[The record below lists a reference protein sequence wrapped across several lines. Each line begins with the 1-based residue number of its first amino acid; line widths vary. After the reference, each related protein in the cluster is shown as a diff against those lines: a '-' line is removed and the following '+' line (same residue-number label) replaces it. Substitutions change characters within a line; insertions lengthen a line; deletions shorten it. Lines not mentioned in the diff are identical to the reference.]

1 MASTQTPRNAGNG
14 ATPLNK
20 PSIFDNMD
28 ALRKSNKE
36 AFKGERET
44 ASIVVPGKPNKE
56 LYIRFHPDDDFY
68 LASYVWVDSDDS
80 RKMHYIDNPLWTLE
94 DLQGGLRAVILAPW
108 LGCDGSLGLWAAS
121 ASSAAGDWYTSAQEV
136 LEIGR
141 KEWIR
146 MQTGLSRC
154 TFMSL
159 FRGLQLH
166 PSCRVK

>member
-1 MASTQTPRNAGNG
+1 MATQTPRNAGNG

-36 AFKGERET
+36 AFNGERET

-94 DLQGGLRAVILAPW
+94 DLQGLRAVILAPW
-108 LGCDGSLGLWAAS
+108 LGCDGSLGSPHTLRCAWNFGSRVPAARTRQGVFEYRLCS
-121 ASSAAGDWYTSAQEV
+121 
-136 LEIGR
+136 
-141 KEWIR
+141 
-146 MQTGLSRC
+146 
-154 TFMSL
+154 
-159 FRGLQLH
+159 
-166 PSCRVK
+166 